1 VKHWKKLLWSLN
13 NGVNKERKMR
23 DYTEIARLER
33 DGFEVIVD
41 KTYEDIDP
49 WSQLSECFDDR
60 DELYRKINDGDLDWF
75 MLRVRVMLDGH
86 ELGSHYLG
94 GCLYDWNRVQDV
106 MTDGTAEDCIYSAL
120 EEAKLEARR
129 LVGSLQRVIDAQK
142 V

>member
-1 VKHWKKLLWSLN
+1 
-13 NGVNKERKMR
+13 MR
-23 DYTEIARLER
+23 HYEEIARLER

-49 WSQLSECFDDR
+49 WDQLSECFDDR
-60 DELYRKINDGDLDWF
+60 DELYRKINNYDLDWF

-94 GCLYDWNRVQDV
+94 GCLYDWNKVQDV
-106 MTDGTAEDCIYSAL
+106 MTDGTAEDCIAEAL
-120 EEAKLEARR
+120 HEAKTEARR
-129 LVGSLQRVIDAQK
+129 LVGSLQRVIDTET